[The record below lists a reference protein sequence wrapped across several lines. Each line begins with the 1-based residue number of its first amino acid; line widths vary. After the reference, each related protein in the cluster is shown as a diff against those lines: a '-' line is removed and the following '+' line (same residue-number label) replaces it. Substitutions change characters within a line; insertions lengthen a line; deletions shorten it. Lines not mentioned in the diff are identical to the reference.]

1 MSPDVPAGA
10 SPLLATA
17 VEAVRQAGAIQ
28 LAHLQRG
35 ITITNKGEV
44 DIVTD
49 ADIEVETMFRAMVAE
64 RFPGHRVLGE
74 ELEDAAGASS
84 DGIHCWLFDPID
96 GTVNFAHGLPFFCA
110 SLALEIRGTVELAA
124 VYEPVR
130 SELFTAE
137 RGRGAWLNGVP
148 LRVSSTAV
156 FAKAVLG
163 TGFPHNALSRVKAM
177 EDLIGESAVRVRAL
191 RRLGSAALDL
201 SYVAAGRV
209 DAFWDRNLKPWDT
222 AAGAL
227 LVTEA
232 GGAVTNFD
240 GGAFSCHRGGVL
252 ASNGAL
258 HAEMLALMRA
268 TGVTEG

>member
-1 MSPDVPAGA
+1 MSREVPAGA
-10 SPLLATA
+10 SPFLATA
-17 VEAVRQAGAIQ
+17 IEAVRQAGVIQ

-64 RFPGHRVLGE
+64 RLPGHRVLGE
-74 ELEDAAGASS
+74 ELEEAAGTTT
-84 DGIHCWLFDPID
+84 DGVHCWLFDPID
-96 GTVNFAHGLPFFCA
+96 GTVNFAHGIPFFCA
-110 SLALEIRGTVELAA
+110 SLALEVRGVLEVAA

-130 SELFTAE
+130 GELFTAE
-137 RGRGAWLNGVP
+137 RGRGAWLNGEP
-148 LRVSSTAV
+148 IRVSSTSV
-156 FAKAVLG
+156 FSKAVLG

-177 EDLIGESAVRVRAL
+177 EDMIGEAAVRVRAL

-232 GGAVTNFD
+232 GGRVTEFD
-240 GGAFSCHRGGVL
+240 GSAFSCHRGGVL

-258 HAEMLALMRA
+258 HAEVLGLMRA
-268 TGVTEG
+268 TGASEN